1 VVAVDGDVG
10 GGGCCGRPAVDCG
23 GVFLLFV
30 YFLCRAQKPHG
41 KEMDFFKVHVFS
53 LPCLNTAQQSA
64 FAVRATKSARQRA
77 FAVQKI

>member
-1 VVAVDGDVG
+1 MWAAADVVADQRWIV
-10 GGGCCGRPAVDCG
+10 AEF
-23 GVFLLFV
+23 FLLFV